1 MRMRKVTDFANVA
14 AGVLL
19 GLYLLFLTISGA
31 QRLID
36 LPAWLVSSWAIWLLA
51 FFAGALLLYLN
62 IRLLVQEWQDGG
74 LRWMLRIST
83 EEGPSELSVTALEAL
98 LVRELKDQPDVVDP
112 LVTIYPKRE
121 GYPIICIIELSL
133 KRQDDVIRRTDALKK
148 MVRSSFLRLIP
159 SGVTVE
165 IRAEIRNIVD
175 DAPTPANQTFSE
187 FSGPVYPEGTDDDD
201 NVH

>member
-1 MRMRKVTDFANVA
+1 MRMRKITDFVNVA
-14 AGVLL
+14 SGVLL
-19 GLYLLFLTISGA
+19 GLYLFFLTVSGA
-31 QRLID
+31 QRLIE
-36 LPAWLVSSWAIWLLA
+36 LPAWLISTWSLLILA
-51 FFAGALLLYLN
+51 FLVGALLLYMN
-62 IRLLVQEWQDGG
+62 IRLLVQEWRDGG

-98 LVRELKDQPDVVDP
+98 LVRELRDQPDVVDP

-121 GYPIICIIELSL
+121 GYPIVCIIELSL

-148 MVRSSFLRLIP
+148 MVRTSFLRMIP
-159 SGVTVE
+159 NGVTVE

-175 DAPTPANQTFSE
+175 DAPAPASQTFGE

-201 NVH
+201 HVH